1 MTNFFADLESDL
13 GPVVQDDA
21 PARAGYLADALKF
34 AQSGNISKWDAA
46 KARKSADRPVIDC
59 PKCRGTGKFITYTG
73 RVSGNCFKCD
83 GAGKTIGLKQDDAS
97 VKARQQAAVRR
108 DAKKAEAVVA
118 AQAWGDAH
126 VDVLAWIDRNGS
138 FEFAASLR
146 EAHARFGSLTE
157 GQVGAVR
164 RCIARED
171 ARKAERAAQAA
182 TAAPVQGLD
191 LSSVPAGRYAVPNGD
206 TRLKVLIKKPTN
218 GKWQGFIFVSDAA
231 VYGEQT
237 KYGMQAPNKAYR
249 GQIVDALTAI
259 AADPKA
265 AAVAYG
271 HLTSTCSCCGRPLE
285 DEASVAR
292 GIGPICAAKHGW

>member
-13 GPVVQDDA
+13 GPVADDST
-21 PARAGYLADALKF
+21 PVRAGYFADSLKF
-34 AQSGNISKWDAA
+34 AQSGNQSRFVVA
-46 KARKSADRPVIDC
+46 KKTTRPSVTC
-59 PKCRGTGKFITYTG
+59 PKCRGNG
-73 RVSGNCFKCD
+73 RVTYGFVNIQSGECFKCH
-83 GAGKTIGLKQDDAS
+83 GTGMVLGVKLDDAS

-108 DAKKAEAVVA
+108 DSKKAEAEAVKA
-118 AQAWGDAH
+118 AWAVEHA
-126 VDVLAWIDRNGS
+126 DVLDWIARNPR
-138 FEFAASLR
+138 FEFAVSLG
-146 EAHARFGSLTE
+146 ESYARFGSLTE
-157 GQVGAVR
+157 NQLIAVQK
-164 RCIARED
+164 CIQRDFERAE
-171 ARKAERAAQAA
+171 ARKAERATTA
-182 TAAPVQGLD
+182 TPVQGLD
-191 LSSVPAGRYAVPNGD
+191 LSSVPAVRYAVPNGD

-237 KYGMQAPNKAYR
+237 RYGMQAPDKAYR